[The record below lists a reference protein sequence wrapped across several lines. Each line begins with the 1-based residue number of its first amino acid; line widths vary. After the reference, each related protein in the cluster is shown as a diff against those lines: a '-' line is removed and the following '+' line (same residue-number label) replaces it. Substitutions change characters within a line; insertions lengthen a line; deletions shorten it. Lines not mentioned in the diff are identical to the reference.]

1 MRCEEIMTRNPATCP
16 ADATVEQAAKLMAER
31 DIGFVP
37 VIDQG
42 GRALGVLTDR
52 DIVVKCIARG
62 GDCRT
67 QKLKALIGQDLIAV
81 QPSDDIS
88 KAKELMSM
96 RKVQRILV
104 CDQGGKPV
112 GVISLQDLA
121 ESADESEVGS
131 TVREV
136 KEQAPQSIH

>member
-16 ADATVEQAAKLMAER
+16 ADGTVEQAAKLMAER

-37 VIDQG
+37 VIDEG

-67 QKLKALIGQDLIAV
+67 QKLQALIGKDLIAV

-88 KAKELMSM
+88 KAKDLMSM
-96 RKVQRILV
+96 HKVQRILV

-136 KEQAPQSIH
+136 KEGAPQSIH

>member
-1 MRCEEIMTRNPATCP
+1 MRVEEIMTRNPATCP
-16 ADATVEQAAKLMAER
+16 AEATVEQAAKLMAER

-37 VIDQG
+37 VVDQG

-52 DIVVKCIARG
+52 DIVVKCVARS

-67 QKLKALIGQDLIAV
+67 KKLQELLAKDIV
-81 QPSDDIS
+81 SVEPSDDIA
-88 KAKELMSM
+88 KAKELMSN

-104 CDQGGKPV
+104 CDRDRKPV

-121 ESADESEVGS
+121 ENADENEVGS

-136 KEQAPQSIH
+136 KEQAPGSIH

>member
-16 ADATVEQAAKLMAER
+16 ADATCEQAAKLMAER

-37 VIDQG
+37 VVDQSG
-42 GRALGVLTDR
+42 KALGVLTDR

-62 GDCRT
+62 GDCKT
-67 QKLKALIGQDLIAV
+67 EKLQGLVGNDIIAV
-81 QPSDDIS
+81 EPSDDVS
-88 KAKELMSM
+88 KAKDLMAM
-96 RKVQRILV
+96 HKVQRILV
-104 CDQGGKPV
+104 CDPSGKPV

-121 ESADESEVGS
+121 ESDEEQEVGS

>member
-16 ADATVEQAAKLMAER
+16 ADATIEQAAKLMAER

-62 GDCRT
+62 GDCRS
-67 QKLKALIGQDLIAV
+67 QKLQALIGQDLIAV

-88 KAKELMSM
+88 KAKDLMSM